1 MDDSDTW
8 EARLFNRCKQKM
20 KSYLSREWHNPR
32 QEGREG
38 QGFRDGEKIEDTCVN
53 LVGVDDFGASQ
64 VVLVVK
70 NPPANAGDRDAG
82 STPGL
87 GRSPG
92 GGNGNSLQYLS
103 LKNPTDRGA

>member
-70 NPPANAGDRDAG
+70 NPPANAGDIRDAG
-82 STPGL
+82 SIP
-87 GRSPG
+87 
-92 GGNGNSLQYLS
+92 
-103 LKNPTDRGA
+103 